1 VTGARRLEEAALPPS
16 HREASSHPYRKGGS
30 CEITGWAIMKAT
42 ALDPAQQSAAAGTG
56 NIQLVLAG
64 PGAGKTTT
72 LAGRFVH
79 LVRHG
84 IDRRRILALTFT
96 KKAADEMKSRI
107 AAALDLPSAADLNV
121 ATFHG
126 FAFRQLR
133 RNPPL
138 AGLSERFPLWDTP
151 QQRHVFSSRRMW
163 WNEEDDILDII
174 SGAKERLL
182 DAAGFAAEIDPND
195 EVLCRAVEFFRVY
208 EGALREAGAIDF
220 ADMVPLVVRSMERN
234 HAYAAAITG
243 AYDHMLVDEYQD
255 INPGQVGLID
265 RFVTAGANLWAVGDD
280 DQTLYA
286 FRAADVRFILDFP
299 RKYRDVQVHLIDR
312 NYRSATQIVEAANRL
327 IAHNRMRRPKAG
339 NPVVA
344 EAGEIVIRGYRT
356 AEIEARQVAKG
367 IASLLKRGQSPQ
379 RIAVLYRTGA
389 VGLAFQPALQAL
401 QIPYEVR
408 GAGDLWQS
416 VAARLVVGALFY
428 LRDGES
434 AEAMSRIGSGWRGEI
449 VRRDLDRASAH
460 ERGDFAAASRF
471 VRAVVATAVPSR
483 ASDRERAEWVA
494 VVEAVIAL
502 ALGCRSLDELLTKI
516 AEQSG
521 ALRNSSEN
529 AVVLSTIHSAKGL
542 EWEAV
547 FLTGME
553 QGVLPHINN
562 DDMEEERR
570 VAYVGVTRAKR
581 LLGMTFA
588 KMRFG
593 QTSSPSQFL
602 YELAGEEKRGYIWTN
617 PEEGGADE
625 RLPLLSNRERQ
636 RVIEG
641 LLQAQPAVQSPK
653 AASSPHPSL
662 PRSQGREGWGLSR
675 HRRTAPPDQ
684 QQAQMNRNNAAGAPP
699 RHGLSWSAD
708 EDDRLRAAFQAG
720 DPIAVIAS
728 AHERKIGAIT
738 ARLVRLGLISEDGV
752 VVDAPSLPSPTPRQA
767 GEG

>member
-1 VTGARRLEEAALPPS
+1 
-16 HREASSHPYRKGGS
+16 
-30 CEITGWAIMKAT
+30 MKAT
-42 ALDPAQQSAAAGTG
+42 PLDPAQQSAAAGTG
-56 NIQLVLAG
+56 IIQLVLAG

-79 LVRHG
+79 LVQQG

-133 RNPPL
+133 RNPQL

-208 EGALREAGAIDF
+208 EGALRAAGAIDF
-220 ADMVPLVVRSMERN
+220 ADMVPLVVRTMERN

-265 RFVTAGANLWAVGDD
+265 RFVTVGANLWAVGDD

-299 RKYRDVQVHLIDR
+299 RKYRDVQVHLVDR

-339 NPVVA
+339 RPVMA

-367 IASLLKRGQSPQ
+367 IASLLKRGQLPQ

-389 VGLAFQPALQAL
+389 VGLALQPALQAL

-428 LRDGES
+428 LRDGDS
-434 AEAMSRIGSGWRGEI
+434 AEAMSRIGSGRRGEI

-460 ERGDFAAASRF
+460 ERRDFTAACRI

-502 ALGCRSLDELLTKI
+502 ALACRSLDELLTKI

-521 ALRNSSEN
+521 VLRKAPED

-562 DDMEEERR
+562 DDLEEERR

-588 KMRFG
+588 NMRFG

-602 YELAGEEKRGYIWTN
+602 YELAGEERRHWVWTDPGAN
-617 PEEGGADE
+617 GADE
-625 RLPLLSNRERQ
+625 RLPLLSDRER
-636 RVIEG
+636 RHLLEG
-641 LLQAQPAVQSPK
+641 
-653 AASSPHPSL
+653 SL
-662 PRSQGREGWGLSR
+662 PELRLAKSPNGPPRN
-675 HRRTAPPDQ
+675 RRAAPPDK
-684 QQAQMNRNNAAGAPP
+684 QQAQMQRNNAAGAPL
-699 RHGLSWSAD
+699 RHGFSWSAA
-708 EDDRLRAAFQAG
+708 EDDRLRAAFHAG
-720 DPIAVIAS
+720 DAIAAIAS

-738 ARLVRLGLISEDGV
+738 ARLVRLGLITEDGV
-752 VVDAPSLPSPTPRQA
+752 VEA
-767 GEG
+767 G

>member
-1 VTGARRLEEAALPPS
+1 MDRAD
-16 HREASSHPYRKGGS
+16 
-30 CEITGWAIMKAT
+30 MNAT
-42 ALDPAQQSAAAGTG
+42 ALDPAQQNAATGTRS
-56 NIQLVLAG
+56 IQLVLAG

-96 KKAADEMKSRI
+96 RKAADEMKSRI
-107 AAALDLPSAADLNV
+107 AAAVDLPSAADLSV

-133 RNPPL
+133 RNPQL

-182 DAAGFAAEIDPND
+182 DAAGFAAEIDPSD
-195 EVLCRAVEFFRVY
+195 EVLRRAVEFFRVY

-220 ADMVPLVVRSMERN
+220 ADMVPLMVRTMERN

-243 AYDHMLVDEYQD
+243 AYDHILVDEYQD

-299 RKYRDVQVHLIDR
+299 RRYRDVQVHLIDR

-327 IAHNRMRRPKAG
+327 IAHNRMRRAKAG
-339 NPVVA
+339 RPVMA

-367 IASLLKRGQSPQ
+367 IASLLKRGHSPQ
-379 RIAVLYRTGA
+379 WIAVLYRTGA
-389 VGLAFQPALQAL
+389 VGLALQPALQAL
-401 QIPYEVR
+401 QIPYDVR

-434 AEAMSRIGSGWRGEI
+434 SEAMSRIGSGRRGEI

-460 ERGDFAAASRF
+460 ERRDFTAACRF

-502 ALGCRSLDELLTKI
+502 ALVCRSLDELLAKI
-516 AEQSG
+516 AGQS
-521 ALRNSSEN
+521 ASLRQAPEN

-542 EWEAV
+542 EWETV
-547 FLTGME
+547 FLIGME

-562 DDMEEERR
+562 DDLEEERR

-581 LLGMTFA
+581 FLGFTFA
-588 KMRFG
+588 NMRFG

-602 YELAGEEKRGYIWTN
+602 YELAGEERRHWVWTDPQAN
-617 PEEGGADE
+617 GADD
-625 RLPLLSNRERQ
+625 RLPLLSDRERQ
-636 RVIEG
+636 RLIERS
-641 LLQAQPAVQSPK
+641 LPEQRAAQSPK
-653 AASSPHPSL
+653 
-662 PRSQGREGWGLSR
+662 GLNKHSDRFSR
-675 HRRTAPPDQ
+675 DGCATPLDKQ
-684 QQAQMNRNNAAGAPP
+684 QPQMDRNNAAGAPV

-708 EDDRLRAAFQAG
+708 EDDRLRAAFRAG
-720 DPIAVIAS
+720 DAITAIAS
-728 AHERKIGAIT
+728 AHERKTGAIT
-738 ARLVRLGLISEDGV
+738 ARLIRLGLISEDGV
-752 VVDAPSLPSPTPRQA
+752 VEP
-767 GEG
+767 G